1 MLSNITLNGGSS
13 LQYDDEGS
21 ELVTTIYELE
31 KKKLELGQLIGQV
44 WIVQSLFISTKNLS
58 LLLFKGILR
67 RGTYGGYSP

>member
-1 MLSNITLNGGSS
+1 MNEFNLQDTSINFMLSNITLNGGSS

-44 WIVQSLFISTKNLS
+44 WIV
-58 LLLFKGILR
+58 
-67 RGTYGGYSP
+67 